1 MICGLRSG
9 QSIKNRQWGKAMNT
23 ITTNDSVIEQAK
35 KMGDEFTNNQVDPLR
50 KVSELWVQ
58 IEICSD
64 CIKSLRL
71 DTMELSDVEYDVL
84 TNIQQ
89 QLKFLTPNI
98 NSRVRR
104 SETALAL
111 AFEKAEGM
119 ANDRE

>member
-1 MICGLRSG
+1 
-9 QSIKNRQWGKAMNT
+9 
-23 ITTNDSVIEQAK
+23 
-35 KMGDEFTNNQVDPLR
+35 
-50 KVSELWVQ
+50 
-58 IEICSD
+58 
-64 CIKSLRL
+64 
-71 DTMELSDVEYDVL
+71 MELSDVEYDVL

-111 AFEKAEGM
+111 AFEKAEGI

>member
-1 MICGLRSG
+1 
-9 QSIKNRQWGKAMNT
+9 MNT
-23 ITTNDSVIEQAK
+23 MTTNDSVIDQAK

-111 AFEKAEGM
+111 AFEKAEGI
-119 ANDRE
+119 ANDREQ